1 MNFLKQKMNTM
12 EKMEKL
18 EMMGKIVRELEDLKN
33 SETAV
38 LKKVAQIEAEN
49 INLDIGLLSDTLP
62 DIHEYSDKSVEAIDS
77 LLNDFTAYRDQFIK
91 DNNLQP
97 QENMVS

>member
-1 MNFLKQKMNTM
+1 M

-18 EMMGKIVRELEDLKN
+18 EAMDKIVRELEDLKN

-49 INLDIGLLSDTLP
+49 INLGVSLLSETLP
-62 DIHEYSDKSVEAIDS
+62 DIHEYSDKSVEAIDG
-77 LLNDFTAYRDQFIK
+77 LLSDFTAYRDQFVK

-97 QENMVS
+97 QENAVS